1 MFPVTMFQENACPI
15 VSASSYFLTLKH
27 VRISLSALDM
37 VNDLLNKAIEQH
49 LIVNKSYDLLNEVID
64 KLNDIIDH
72 SNSSMENST
81 LATTLTEDNQAKL
94 NKTLVPTK

>member
-1 MFPVTMFQENACPI
+1 MLRN
-15 VSASSYFLTLKH
+15 

-49 LIVNKSYDLLNEVID
+49 LMVNKSYELLNEVID

-72 SNSSMENST
+72 SNSSMETST
-81 LATTLTEDNQAKL
+81 LAMTLTEDNHANL
-94 NKTLVPTK
+94 NRTLVRTK